1 MGVVALGFGF
11 AYISRMGEVSTLY
24 DQSYTD
30 AKDAIQIDSNDGD
43 KYVTIPEPIT
53 EETEEIEEVNEETVE
68 DEDDLSE
75 DELEQV
81 LDEVGEDE
89 DTHTDG
95 EPAPQLQT
103 PLHYNY
109 DLQLDQTVLHAI
121 QSSLAA
127 TPHAGFKPVVS
138 IAKNGNLKIDFIPL

>member
-43 KYVTIPEPIT
+43 KYVTIPEPI
-53 EETEEIEEVNEETVE
+53 TEEIEEVNEETVE